1 MTCGKVPES
10 SHVQVKSIEQR
21 TMQRHLEWVLWERT
35 LGTGEQP
42 WVGKSRQIL
51 RAEGGL
57 RALPQEVMWAG
68 VKREKAPHPVR
79 LCISF
84 GLGS

>member
-1 MTCGKVPES
+1 
-10 SHVQVKSIEQR
+10 
-21 TMQRHLEWVLWERT
+21 MQRHLEWVLWERT
-35 LGTGEQP
+35 LGTALP
-42 WVGKSRQIL
+42 WRVGKSRQIL

-68 VKREKAPHPVR
+68 AKREKAPHPVR

>member
-1 MTCGKVPES
+1 MGTVGAY
-10 SHVQVKSIEQR
+10 
-21 TMQRHLEWVLWERT
+21 
-35 LGTGEQP
+35 LGNSTAVEG
-42 WVGKSRQIL
+42 VGKSRQIL

-68 VKREKAPHPVR
+68 AKREKAPHPVR